1 MTMRVL
7 FQPFVE
13 VDEALEGLELGSG
26 IGGRRLASD
35 YRLYIIGRLVEPG
48 WGVFV
53 ITMCSAQPCSR
64 FAGMRRDLE
73 VVEEE
78 DE

>member
-13 VDEALEGLELGSG
+13 VDEALEDLELGSG

-35 YRLYIIGRLVEPG
+35 YRLYIIGRPVEPG
-48 WGVFV
+48 WGV
-53 ITMCSAQPCSR
+53 C
-64 FAGMRRDLE
+64 L
-73 VVEEE
+73 
-78 DE
+78 